1 MENSN
6 ITDRSDNT
14 RGAATSVDKGTAD
27 NHEGTSVKASS
38 INLQGA
44 PAERPDSEP
53 LVSGGA
59 TAPRGNQTVSR
70 AAVLQPRE
78 QTAATKTAA
87 PTSNQQ
93 QTSGAGGAAKST
105 ALHGAMLLKPGG
117 RIVLGN
123 ERHKASPGAD
133 GKEAASMQPQQS
145 QQLEQSSRSQ
155 QSQQLQQSQQSQA
168 QQPQQQSQQQSQQPQ
183 GEPSANGAASA
194 DAPTPEAET
203 GGAGDDPAA
212 VWAADAAGAASQQDE
227 QSALGASS
235 QVAKAAMDA
244 IAHAA
249 RQEAATGGGTGSDP
263 AGGEAA
269 EATGAGE
276 PQSEEGAPGAS
287 SQVGKAA
294 MDAIAHAARQ
304 EAALGGGQGDKERTM
319 GPLRPSD
326 VDFMPGLLRSLAV
339 LLRLRGKV
347 VSPQFLMSGLT
358 GNKVTPQ
365 ACLRAARK
373 AGLSGR
379 IVFRPELDE
388 IPSLVL
394 PCILLLTHDR
404 SCVVTSIRDGK
415 AEVVFPET
423 SEAAQTVA
431 LEDLK
436 QDYSGYALFAAVEA
450 APDDR
455 AERLSIAHGKRW
467 FWDVLRYYAPIYR
480 HVALASVVINLIA
493 VGSPLFV
500 MNVYDRVV
508 PNNAIE
514 TLWVLAIGIIIYMFN
529 FLLSSLRTH
538 FVDVAGRNADIVLS
552 SSLVEKVLSM
562 RMDAKPESTGAL
574 VNNLREFE
582 QLREF
587 FSSSSLLACIDLP
600 FLVIFLLLTG
610 FIGGP
615 LVFLPLAAMPLMLG
629 LGLLLQQRSRRSAE
643 ASYKQNMQK
652 NALLVEIV
660 GGLETLKSCMA
671 ESRMQKLW
679 ESVVG
684 LSAQSNSEARKYNN
698 LAVTVSMLITQLVTV
713 AMIVWGVYRISEGLM
728 TMGALIGCNILV
740 GRTMAPL
747 LQMASLLTRLQNS
760 HVTLKALD
768 MLMLLPSENQV
779 EKTCMDF
786 GMLRPSFTMENV
798 SFAYPHQERLALD
811 RVSLRIEPGERVGII
826 GPMGS
831 GKSTLSKLLIG
842 LYQPKEGAVK
852 FGDVDIRQIPSTDLR
867 GRIGVLPQ
875 DVVLFYGSIRDNIA
889 LGDPTIN
896 DHLILRAAA
905 LAGVTDFLRNNP
917 AGFAAQVGEQGKAL
931 SGGQRQAVALARAL
945 VRDPE
950 VLLLDEPTSNMDTD
964 SELMLQKRLFS
975 VMQDRTVVL
984 VTHRLSMLRIV
995 ERLIVMENGQIK
1007 MDGPRDAV
1015 LQSLRDRSKQSAAA
1029 ARHEHGAGA
1038 RAAAGNA

>member
-6 ITDRSDNT
+6 ITDRSENI
-14 RGAATSVDKGTAD
+14 RGEAASADKGMAAD
-27 NHEGTSVKASS
+27 GEATSVKASS
-38 INLQGA
+38 IYVHGDTSAQ
-44 PAERPDSEP
+44 PEP
-53 LVSGGA
+53 ESLVSAGA
-59 TAPRGNQTVSR
+59 AAPRGNQAVSR
-70 AAVLQPRE
+70 AAVLQPRDQAAVSQAAVS
-78 QTAATKTAA
+78 QTAVAQAAA
-87 PTSNQQ
+87 PATNQQ
-93 QTSGAGGAAKST
+93 RAPEADGAAKST
-105 ALHGAMLLKPGG
+105 ALHGAMPLKAGG

-123 ERHKASPGAD
+123 DRQKASPGA
-133 GKEAASMQPQQS
+133 GRKGAAAVPPPQSQPSGVMPPPQPPQAQQGQTPQPSQPLATVPPQPHIPQQPQSSQSPQQS
-145 QQLEQSSRSQ
+145 QSPQLP
-155 QSQQLQQSQQSQA
+155 QA
-168 QQPQQQSQQQSQQPQ
+168 QQPHDVLS
-183 GEPSANGAASA
+183 SAA
-194 DAPTPEAET
+194 
-203 GGAGDDPAA
+203 GAGSEHAHVSGVEAAAAEAAAAEAAARDGDP
-212 VWAADAAGAASQQDE
+212 AAGAAGHQ
-227 QSALGASS
+227 
-235 QVAKAAMDA
+235 
-244 IAHAA
+244 
-249 RQEAATGGGTGSDP
+249 GTDG
-263 AGGEAA
+263 
-269 EATGAGE
+269 T
-276 PQSEEGAPGAS
+276 PGAS

-304 EAALGGGQGDKERTM
+304 EAAMGGGQGEKDRTM

-347 VSPQFLMSGLT
+347 VSPQFLMAGLT

-415 AEVVFPET
+415 AEVIFPET
-423 SEAAQTVA
+423 SEAAQTVQ

-436 QDYSGYALFAAVEA
+436 QEYSGYALFAAVEA

-514 TLWVLAIGIIIYMFN
+514 TLWVLAIGIIIIYMFN

-786 GMLRPSFTMENV
+786 GMLRPSFTMESV
-798 SFAYPHQERLALD
+798 SFAYPHQERLALE

-917 AGFAAQVGEQGKAL
+917 AGFAAQVGEQGRAL

-1015 LQSLRDRSKQSAAA
+1015 LQSLRERSKQNVAA
-1029 ARHEHGAGA
+1029 ARHEHGAEA
-1038 RAAAGNA
+1038 RPAAGNA

>member
-1 MENSN
+1 MEQPKNTN
-6 ITDRSDNT
+6 FTENTSDET
-14 RGAATSVDKGTAD
+14 AA
-27 NHEGTSVKASS
+27 N
-38 INLQGA
+38 
-44 PAERPDSEP
+44 
-53 LVSGGA
+53 SGGVSA
-59 TAPRGNQTVSR
+59 GGLGASENAPHEDPLGDSAQRQAPVSSVGDNAAGPGGSQNVSR
-70 AAVLQPRE
+70 ATVLQP
-78 QTAATKTAA
+78 
-87 PTSNQQ
+87 PVQQ
-93 QTSGAGGAAKST
+93 PDLQQKQQAGFAGGGT
-105 ALHGAMLLKPGG
+105 PLHGAMPLKPGG

-123 ERHKASPGAD
+123 GGQNPANASYVATAGDTRDAGEAVVQHAAEAGQPPVPTPHTPPHMPSQTPQQMPPQTSSQGPLPPQAPQSASAPQQVHPQEMASAQAATNGVSSPMSAD
-133 GKEAASMQPQQS
+133 GPV
-145 QQLEQSSRSQ
+145 
-155 QSQQLQQSQQSQA
+155 
-168 QQPQQQSQQQSQQPQ
+168 P
-183 GEPSANGAASA
+183 ANGGSESSPPAHENR
-194 DAPTPEAET
+194 P
-203 GGAGDDPAA
+203 AGPAA
-212 VWAADAAGAASQQDE
+212 GV
-227 QSALGASS
+227 SS
-235 QVAKAAMDA
+235 QVGQAAMDA

-249 RQEAATGGGTGSDP
+249 RHEAA
-263 AGGEAA
+263 
-269 EATGAGE
+269 
-276 PQSEEGAPGAS
+276 
-287 SQVGKAA
+287 
-294 MDAIAHAARQ
+294 IN
-304 EAALGGGQGDKERTM
+304 GGQAEKERNM

-358 GNKVTPQ
+358 GSKVTPQ

-379 IVFRPELDE
+379 IVFRPELEE
-388 IPSLVL
+388 IPALVL
-394 PCILLLTHDR
+394 PCILLLTRDR

-415 AEVVFPET
+415 AEVIFPET
-423 SEAAQTVA
+423 SETAQTVL

-436 QDYSGYALFAAVEA
+436 PEYSGYTIFAAVEA

-514 TLWVLAIGIIIYMFN
+514 TLWVLAIGILIIYMFN

-600 FLVIFLLLTG
+600 FLVIFLLLIG

-615 LVFLPLAAMPLMLG
+615 IVFLPLAAMPLMLG
-629 LGLLLQQRSRRSAE
+629 LGFLLQHRSRRSAE

-698 LAVTVSMLITQLVTV
+698 LAVTASMLITQLVTV

-768 MLMLLPSENQV
+768 MLMMLPSENQV

-786 GMLRPSFTMENV
+786 GMLRPSFTMESV

-867 GRIGVLPQ
+867 GRVGVLPQ

-896 DHLILRAAA
+896 DHLVLRAAA

-975 VMQDRTVVL
+975 VMQGRTVVL

-1015 LQSLRDRSKQSAAA
+1015 LQSLRDRSKQSVAA
-1029 ARHEHGAGA
+1029 ARSEQGAEA
-1038 RAAAGNA
+1038 HRLAGNA

>member
-1 MENSN
+1 MEQPDTTQISGK
-6 ITDRSDNT
+6 TPDGTAASAT
-14 RGAATSVDKGTAD
+14 ASGAAPTPASATSSAAGTHAASIGPASPGFGSATQNAGFSQLSGAVTILPGQQAKEAAPASGQEGMQPGMPNGSAVLGNAHPRTEASSERDAAAAASAEVAAPVQDAGTAETQPQSAAGAVPD
-27 NHEGTSVKASS
+27 AE
-38 INLQGA
+38 GA
-44 PAERPDSEP
+44 PAPGDAQG
-53 LVSGGA
+53 VSG
-59 TAPRGNQTVSR
+59 QTGEDAMNAMAQ
-70 AAVLQPRE
+70 AA
-78 QTAATKTAA
+78 
-87 PTSNQQ
+87 
-93 QTSGAGGAAKST
+93 
-105 ALHGAMLLKPGG
+105 
-117 RIVLGN
+117 
-123 ERHKASPGAD
+123 RH
-133 GKEAASMQPQQS
+133 EAAMKSGQS
-145 QQLEQSSRSQ
+145 GRDS
-155 QSQQLQQSQQSQA
+155 
-168 QQPQQQSQQQSQQPQ
+168 
-183 GEPSANGAASA
+183 G
-194 DAPTPEAET
+194 
-203 GGAGDDPAA
+203 
-212 VWAADAAGAASQQDE
+212 
-227 QSALGASS
+227 
-235 QVAKAAMDA
+235 
-244 IAHAA
+244 
-249 RQEAATGGGTGSDP
+249 
-263 AGGEAA
+263 
-269 EATGAGE
+269 
-276 PQSEEGAPGAS
+276 
-287 SQVGKAA
+287 
-294 MDAIAHAARQ
+294 
-304 EAALGGGQGDKERTM
+304 M

-339 LLRLRGKV
+339 LLRLRGRV
-347 VSPQFLMSGLT
+347 VSPQFLMAGLT
-358 GNKVTPQ
+358 GSKVTPQ

-379 IVFRPELDE
+379 IVFRPELED
-388 IPSLVL
+388 IPTLVM
-394 PCILLLTHDR
+394 PCILLLTRDR
-404 SCVVTSIRDGK
+404 SCVLTGMKDGM
-415 AEVVFPET
+415 AEVIFPET
-423 SEAAQTVA
+423 SDAAQAVS

-436 QDYSGYALFAAVEA
+436 QEYSGYALFAAVES

-455 AERLSIAHGKRW
+455 AERLSISHGKRW

-514 TLWVLAIGIIIYMFN
+514 TLWVLAIGILIIYLFN

-600 FLVIFLLLTG
+600 FLVIFLLLIG

-629 LGLLLQQRSRRSAE
+629 IGLLLQSRSRRSAE

-698 LAVTVSMLITQLVTV
+698 LAVTSSMLITQLVTV
-713 AMIVWGVYRISEGLM
+713 AMIVWGVYRISDGLM

-768 MLMLLPSENQV
+768 MLMVLPSENQV

-798 SFAYPHQERLALD
+798 SFAYPQQERLALD
-811 RVSLRIEPGERVGII
+811 RVSLHIEPGERVGII

-867 GRIGVLPQ
+867 GRVGVLPQ

-917 AGFAAQVGEQGKAL
+917 AGFAAQVGEQGRAL

-964 SELMLQKRLFS
+964 SEVMLQKRLYS
-975 VMQDRTVVL
+975 VMDGRTVVL

-995 ERLIVMENGQIK
+995 TRLIVMENGQIR

-1015 LQSLRDRSKQSAAA
+1015 LQRLRDRSRQSMDT
-1029 ARHEHGAGA
+1029 ARQGQGAPA
-1038 RAAAGNA
+1038 QRPAENM